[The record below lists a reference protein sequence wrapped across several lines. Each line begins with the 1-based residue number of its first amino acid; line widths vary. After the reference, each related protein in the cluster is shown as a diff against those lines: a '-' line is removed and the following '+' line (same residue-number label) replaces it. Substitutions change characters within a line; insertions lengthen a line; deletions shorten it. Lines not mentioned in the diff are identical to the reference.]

1 MFKLLIDGV
10 GERKG
15 FFNKTAIEVIFGSEI
30 KMGQFKI

>member
-15 FFNKTAIEVIFGSEI
+15 SFDKSAIELIFGSEI
-30 KMGQFKI
+30 EMGQFKI